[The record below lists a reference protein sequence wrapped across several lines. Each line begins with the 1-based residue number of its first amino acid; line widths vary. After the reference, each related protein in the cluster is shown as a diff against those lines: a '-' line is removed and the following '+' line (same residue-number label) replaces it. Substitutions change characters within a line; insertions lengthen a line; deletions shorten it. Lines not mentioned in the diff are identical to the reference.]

1 MAYTNDLTTE
11 ISLYDICLSNSRSIN
26 ISESKENN
34 QLPNDFDIK
43 SFCDE
48 INQVW
53 NSYTDLSFVDKENP
67 LAILN
72 GDNFN
77 FNSQIWENWE
87 NNDEILAFILGGE
100 KLKDSSLE
108 CVV

>member
-48 INQVW
+48 INRSGQ
-53 NSYTDLSFVDKENP
+53 
-67 LAILN
+67 
-72 GDNFN
+72 
-77 FNSQIWENWE
+77 
-87 NNDEILAFILGGE
+87 
-100 KLKDSSLE
+100 
-108 CVV
+108 